1 MNQGRLSIRVNIDF
15 IKQYDPELLRK
26 YPDYDGFLRIISTIT
41 LKTKSG
47 WSKPRMAI
55 IDTGAHTSI
64 LPLTVWEESDVEIL
78 GDYFVRGV
86 VPKKE
91 CVLPVKIGW
100 VRAMILDRFGNRT
113 SELRFRA
120 YLAPTDDVP
129 IIIGFKDLMDKGELN
144 FNSKSFTGYIEIT

>member
-1 MNQGRLSIRVNIDF
+1 M
-15 IKQYDPELLRK
+15 RK
-26 YPDYDGFLRIISTIT
+26 YPDYDGLLRIISIII

-47 WSKPRMAI
+47 WSKPRFSI

-64 LPLTVWEESDVEIL
+64 LPLTVWKEADVEIF
-78 GDYFVRGV
+78 GDYFVRGL
-86 VPKKE
+86 VPKEE

-100 VRAMILDRFGNRT
+100 IHGMIIDRLGNRT

-129 IIIGFKDLMDKGELN
+129 LIIGFKDLMEKCELQ
-144 FNSKSFTGYIEIT
+144 FDSKSLIGYIEAI